1 MDLLERALKKL
12 EVKKEP
18 LLDEKEDLPTK
29 STEENLDKLKTPLKS
44 KKTYASDNIN
54 LYTPHG
60 TDIMT
65 SYKLISG
72 KSIRK
77 YKGKGTNKA
86 LLEGLIEVSNELLK
100 TLKGSEK

>member
-1 MDLLERALKKL
+1 MVKFEFVEEEPIPEPNWDLS
-12 EVKKEP
+12 
-18 LLDEKEDLPTK
+18 TK
-29 STEENLDKLKTPLKS
+29 NTKENLDELKTPLKS
-44 KKTYASDNIN
+44 KKTNDIVVKNT
-54 LYTPHG
+54 YTPHG

-86 LLEGLIEVSNELLK
+86 LLEGLIEKSIEMLK
-100 TLKGSEK
+100 TLKGSE